1 MKITFSPEL
10 SIPCEVCKNQSNGY
24 HFEVLS
30 CGACASFFRRS
41 VVSKIKYQCKDGKK
55 RCQIRYLDRHFCR
68 YCRFSKCV
76 KAGMKAEKIQKN
88 RDLDS
93 SPTPTDQN
101 NCIPSDVLHDDG
113 ILIKDIRGLFKQ
125 FNPHN
130 ASEGCSKLE
139 KLTEGLQ
146 FIRRNQERECIKIID
161 EMDSESL
168 KDVQF
173 KVIGSCATW
182 LLFSSFFQKLEEN
195 EKVVILERLW
205 HGWTVL
211 EFLSRS
217 LEIFG
222 NKVIDEK
229 IVFIS
234 DNTAIRLI
242 TAFENS
248 LKTASP
254 KKSESIKKKLELSF
268 SVIFDELALHFIN
281 WKPTEI
287 EISYMQW
294 QIVWSVAEQLLSGN
308 SLEKGEHFTEQ
319 LSKDLHE
326 YYVREL
332 KLENYAF
339 RIEKMM
345 DIVQIVQNNFY

>member
-1 MKITFSPEL
+1 M
-10 SIPCEVCKNQSNGY
+10 
-24 HFEVLS
+24 
-30 CGACASFFRRS
+30 
-41 VVSKIKYQCKDGKK
+41 
-55 RCQIRYLDRHFCR
+55 
-68 YCRFSKCV
+68 
-76 KAGMKAEKIQKN
+76 
-88 RDLDS
+88 
-93 SPTPTDQN
+93 
-101 NCIPSDVLHDDG
+101 
-113 ILIKDIRGLFKQ
+113 
-125 FNPHN
+125 
-130 ASEGCSKLE
+130 
-139 KLTEGLQ
+139 
-146 FIRRNQERECIKIID
+146 
-161 EMDSESL
+161 

-229 IVFIS
+229 VKLILIQQLKIFFSNIRVIQLCFPRSPFLRKTNLQIVFIS

-294 QIVWSVAEQLLSGN
+294 QIVWSVA
-308 SLEKGEHFTEQ
+308 GETCRTFP
-319 LSKDLHE
+319 K
-326 YYVREL
+326 
-332 KLENYAF
+332 KIKNCF
-339 RIEKMM
+339 I
-345 DIVQIVQNNFY
+345 